1 MDFGG
6 CSNFQLL
13 VALEGKFGMKHAFAL
28 AGELGFTIAVPI
40 VGFAFLGRF
49 LDRTLGTSPWLI
61 LGSIFVSLPIVMILV
76 YRKVRKLT

>member
-1 MDFGG
+1 
-6 CSNFQLL
+6 
-13 VALEGKFGMKHAFAL
+13 MKHAFAL